1 MRPTKIVQ
9 EYLLNSKSQAGPTCV
24 RVVTPADARSA
35 DRLIY
40 LLPVEAGD
48 EHVYGDGL
56 AEAQRLD
63 LSERLGAILV
73 APTFSHLPWYADH
86 PTESSLCQERYFLE
100 DVVRRVRELHALPC
114 DRVGLLG
121 FSKSGWGA
129 FSLLMRH
136 PDVFG
141 AACAWDAPLML
152 ESPDRFGTAGIF
164 GTQDN
169 FERYR
174 IARLFETSAAC
185 LRARR
190 RLGLFGYGGFREQMQ
205 QAHATLESLG
215 VPHAYQDGPCC
226 DHRWEGGWLE
236 PVALELAAML

>member
-1 MRPTKIVQ
+1 MVQ
-9 EYLLNSKSQAGPTCV
+9 EYLLNSESQAGPTCV
-24 RVVTPADARSA
+24 RVVEPADARLA
-35 DRLIY
+35 TRLIY

-48 EHVYGDGL
+48 EDVYGNGL
-56 AEAQRLD
+56 AEARHIG
-63 LSERLGAILV
+63 LSERLSAILV

-86 PTESSLCQERYFLE
+86 PADPTIHQERYFVE
-100 DVVRRVRELHALPC
+100 DVVRLVRERHALPS

-129 FSLLMRH
+129 FSLLLRH

-152 ESPDRFGTAGIF
+152 ESPDRYGTADIF
-164 GTQDN
+164 GTQEN

-174 IARLFETSAAC
+174 VARLFETSAAS
-185 LRARR
+185 LRAKR
-190 RLGLFGYGGFREQMQ
+190 RLGLFGYGGFREDMQ
-205 QAHATLESLG
+205 QAHALLESLG
-215 VPHAYQDGPCC
+215 VPHTYQDGPYR
-226 DHRWEGGWLE
+226 DHRWDGGWLD